1 MKKGMFF
8 NDKKNAKVT
17 VDTTRIKPFSTYVCT
32 GRIFDSPQYMFNK
45 IFLKKSDIEVGTSH
59 IYASF
64 GTFCNQIGQLFEH
77 SRHSESLKSVGKWSN
92 RCFRRKMPSIS
103 NSSESL

>member
-32 GRIFDSPQYMFNK
+32 GRMFDSPQSCATKYF
-45 IFLKKSDIEVGTSH
+45 F
-59 IYASF
+59 
-64 GTFCNQIGQLFEH
+64 
-77 SRHSESLKSVGKWSN
+77 
-92 RCFRRKMPSIS
+92 
-103 NSSESL
+103 